1 MEFSKIKLNPL
12 ILFSLIMVN
21 ILCSPK
27 IKYFGCI
34 EGDCHNG
41 LGKWLDGYG
50 NQYSGNFKD
59 GKKQGKGSFTY
70 PDGEKWEGIWKGD
83 KRWSGAGTIK
93 LFGIST
99 KENTRTVIEMGME
112 ILPISIF
119 QTIQDT

>member
-1 MEFSKIKLNPL
+1 
-12 ILFSLIMVN
+12 MVN

-93 LFGIST
+93 
-99 KENTRTVIEMGME
+99 
-112 ILPISIF
+112 
-119 QTIQDT
+119 TIWYIYKGEYKNGDRNGNGDFTYFNFPNNSRYIGAW